1 MSYGSLT
8 DVQWICQVCD
18 GAEISAPGSEPP
30 SPPVCH
36 TCARLCLID
45 ALRALGVAL

>member
-30 SPPVCH
+30 SPPVCP
-36 TCARLCLID
+36 TCARLCLND